1 MIGQIAQPE
10 GEKRPHWER
19 REVERLSLGEKWI
32 ASAVEVGEPW
42 SQKKTR
48 ESGAQRGTH
57 KENVSPKPLAGEV
70 RGADFLVFAT
80 NGGSKNGVLE
90 VGRFGYNS
98 LEGAILLLE
107 RRQAS
112 NARADIMI

>member
-1 MIGQIAQPE
+1 MLF
-10 GEKRPHWER
+10 WECFPKSSKHR
-19 REVERLSLGEKWI
+19 DPSPGDKEAGWHHFPPSVNS
-32 ASAVEVGEPW
+32 
-42 SQKKTR
+42 
-48 ESGAQRGTH
+48 